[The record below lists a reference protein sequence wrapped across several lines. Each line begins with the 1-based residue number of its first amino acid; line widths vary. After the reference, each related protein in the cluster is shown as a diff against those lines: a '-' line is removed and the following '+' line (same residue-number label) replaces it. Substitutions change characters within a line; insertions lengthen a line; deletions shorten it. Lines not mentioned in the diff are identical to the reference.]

1 MKLNLIALFLLL
13 FVGVVHAQLPTNFE
27 ETTLVSPSDS
37 LELSVLIAYP
47 ETEPTAI
54 VQLVHGMCEHKER
67 YIPLMRFLSQHGYVC
82 VMHDHRG
89 HGKSVRTADDLG
101 YFYAGGYV
109 AMVDDTHAV
118 TQLIKNRY
126 ADLPVYLFGHSMGS
140 MVVRAYTKR
149 YEQQIA
155 GLIVCGSPSYNS
167 ANSIGKQIAKCQGHK
182 HGDHYRSKSIQ
193 KLAFGSYNKSF
204 GNVSSPNA
212 WICSDTAV
220 VAAYD
225 ASPLCNYIFTSNGF
239 YNLFALMDD
248 AYNRKD
254 WHVVNAQLPIW
265 FISGEDDPCF
275 ISPKKFNHAVDN
287 MRKVGYVNV
296 TSKLYPHMRHEI
308 VNELGKEQ
316 VWNDILN
323 QLTNW
328 QNNK

>member
-1 MKLNLIALFLLL
+1 
-13 FVGVVHAQLPTNFE
+13 
-27 ETTLVSPSDS
+27 
-37 LELSVLIAYP
+37 
-47 ETEPTAI
+47 
-54 VQLVHGMCEHKER
+54 
-67 YIPLMRFLSQHGYVC
+67 
-82 VMHDHRG
+82 
-89 HGKSVRTADDLG
+89 
-101 YFYAGGYV
+101 
-109 AMVDDTHAV
+109 
-118 TQLIKNRY
+118 
-126 ADLPVYLFGHSMGS
+126 MGS
-140 MVVRAYTKR
+140 MVARSYTKR
-149 YEQQIA
+149 YDNELA
-155 GLIVCGSPSYNS
+155 GLIVCGSPSYN
-167 ANSIGKQIAKCQGHK
+167 ATNGIGKSIAKCDAKK
-182 HGDHYRSKSIQ
+182 HGDHYRSTQMQ
-193 KLAFGSYNKSF
+193 KLAFGTYNKSF
-204 GNVSSPNA
+204 GKVSSPNA

-254 WHVVNAQLPIW
+254 WHVVNPQLPIW

-308 VNELGKEQ
+308 VNELGKEH

-328 QNNK
+328 QKK

>member
-47 ETEPTAI
+47 ETEPIA
-54 VQLVHGMCEHKER
+54 VLQLVHGMCEHKER

-101 YFYAGGYV
+101 YFYASGYV

-118 TQLIKNRY
+118 TQFIKNRY

-182 HGDHYRSKSIQ
+182 HGDHYRSTQMQ
-193 KLAFGSYNKSF
+193 KLAFGTYNKSF
-204 GNVSSPNA
+204 GKVSSPNA

-248 AYNRKD
+248 AYARND
-254 WHVVNAQLPIW
+254 WRLSNPKLPIW

-328 QNNK
+328 QTNK

>member
-1 MKLNLIALFLLL
+1 M
-13 FVGVVHAQLPTNFE
+13 
-27 ETTLVSPSDS
+27 
-37 LELSVLIAYP
+37 
-47 ETEPTAI
+47 
-54 VQLVHGMCEHKER
+54 
-67 YIPLMRFLSQHGYVC
+67 
-82 VMHDHRG
+82 
-89 HGKSVRTADDLG
+89 
-101 YFYAGGYV
+101 

-126 ADLPVYLFGHSMGS
+126 TDLPVYLFGHSMGS
-140 MVVRAYTKR
+140 MVARSYTKR
-149 YEQQIA
+149 YDNELA

-182 HGDHYRSKSIQ
+182 HGDHYRSTQMQ
-193 KLAFGSYNKSF
+193 KLAFGTYNKSF
-204 GNVSSPNA
+204 GKVSSPNA
-212 WICSDTAV
+212 WICSDTTV

-248 AYNRKD
+248 AYARND
-254 WHVVNAQLPIW
+254 WRLSNPKLPIW

-287 MRKVGYVNV
+287 MKKVGYVNV
-296 TSKLYPHMRHEI
+296 TSQLYPHMRHEI

-316 VWNDILN
+316 VWSDILN

-328 QNNK
+328 QTNK

>member
-13 FVGVVHAQLPTNFE
+13 FVGVVHAQFPTNFE

-47 ETEPTAI
+47 ETEPIA
-54 VQLVHGMCEHKER
+54 VLQLVHGMCEHKER
-67 YIPLMRFLSQHGYVC
+67 YIPLMRFLSQHGYIC
-82 VMHDHRG
+82 VIHDHRG
-89 HGKSVRTADDLG
+89 HGKSVRTTNDLG
-101 YFYAGGYV
+101 YFYDGGYV

-126 ADLPVYLFGHSMGS
+126 TDLPVYLFGHSMGS
-140 MVVRAYTKR
+140 MVARSYTKR
-149 YEQQIA
+149 YDNELA

-182 HGDHYRSKSIQ
+182 HGDHYRSTQMQ
-193 KLAFGSYNKSF
+193 KLAFGTYNKSF
-204 GNVSSPNA
+204 GKVSSPNA
-212 WICSDTAV
+212 WICSNTAV

-248 AYNRKD
+248 AYARND
-254 WHVVNAQLPIW
+254 WRLSNLQLPIW
-265 FISGEDDPCF
+265 FISGEEDPCL
-275 ISPKKFNHAVDN
+275 ISLRKFNHAVDN
-287 MRKVGYVNV
+287 MKKVGYVNV

-308 VNELGKEQ
+308 VNELGKEH
-316 VWNDILN
+316 VWNDILS

-328 QNNK
+328 QKK

>member
-27 ETTLVSPSDS
+27 EITLVSPSDS

-47 ETEPTAI
+47 ETEPIA
-54 VQLVHGMCEHKER
+54 VLQLVHGMCEHKER

-89 HGKSVRTADDLG
+89 HGKSVRTTDDLG
-101 YFYAGGYV
+101 YFYAGGYM

-140 MVVRAYTKR
+140 MVVRSYTKR
-149 YEQQIA
+149 YDNELA

-182 HGDHYRSKSIQ
+182 HGDHYRSTQMQ
-193 KLAFGSYNKSF
+193 KLAFGTYNKSF
-204 GNVSSPNA
+204 GKVSSPNA

-248 AYNRKD
+248 AYARND
-254 WHVVNAQLPIW
+254 WRLSNPQLPIW
-265 FISGEDDPCF
+265 FISGEEDPCL
-275 ISPKKFNHAVDN
+275 ISLRKFNHAVDN

>member
-89 HGKSVRTADDLG
+89 HGKSVRTTDDLG
-101 YFYAGGYV
+101 YFYAGGYM

-126 ADLPVYLFGHSMGS
+126 TDLPVYLFGHSMGS
-140 MVVRAYTKR
+140 MVARSYTKR
-149 YEQQIA
+149 YDNELA

-182 HGDHYRSKSIQ
+182 HGDHYRSTQMQ
-193 KLAFGSYNKSF
+193 KLAFGTYNKSF
-204 GNVSSPNA
+204 GKVSSPNA

-248 AYNRKD
+248 AYARND
-254 WHVVNAQLPIW
+254 WRLSNPKLPIW

-287 MRKVGYVNV
+287 MKKVGYVNV
-296 TSKLYPHMRHEI
+296 TSQLYPHMRHEI
-308 VNELGKEQ
+308 VNELDKEQ

-328 QNNK
+328 QTNK

>member
-27 ETTLVSPSDS
+27 EITLVSPSDS

-47 ETEPTAI
+47 ETEPIA
-54 VQLVHGMCEHKER
+54 VLQLVHGMCEHKER

-89 HGKSVRTADDLG
+89 HGKSVRTTDDLG
-101 YFYAGGYV
+101 YFYAGGYM

-182 HGDHYRSKSIQ
+182 HGDHYRSTQMQ
-193 KLAFGSYNKSF
+193 KLAFGTYNKSF
-204 GNVSSPNA
+204 GKVSSPNA

-248 AYNRKD
+248 AYARND
-254 WHVVNAQLPIW
+254 WRLSNPQLPIW
-265 FISGEDDPCF
+265 FISGEEDPCL
-275 ISPKKFNHAVDN
+275 ISLRKFNHAVDN

>member
-13 FVGVVHAQLPTNFE
+13 FVGVVHAQLPSNFE

-47 ETEPTAI
+47 ETDPTAI

-101 YFYAGGYV
+101 YFYDGGYV

-126 ADLPVYLFGHSMGS
+126 TDLPVYLFGHSMGS
-140 MVVRAYTKR
+140 MVARSYTKR
-149 YEQQIA
+149 YDNELA

-182 HGDHYRSKSIQ
+182 HGDHYRSTQMQ
-193 KLAFGSYNKSF
+193 KLAFGTYNKSF
-204 GNVSSPNA
+204 GKVSSPNA

-248 AYNRKD
+248 AYARND
-254 WHVVNAQLPIW
+254 WRLSNPKLPIW

-287 MRKVGYVNV
+287 MKKVGYVNV
-296 TSKLYPHMRHEI
+296 TSQLYPHMRHEI

-316 VWNDILN
+316 VWSDILN

-328 QNNK
+328 QKK

>member
-13 FVGVVHAQLPTNFE
+13 FVGVVHAQLPSNFE

-89 HGKSVRTADDLG
+89 HGKSVRTTDDLG

-118 TQLIKNRY
+118 TQFIKNRY
-126 ADLPVYLFGHSMGS
+126 TDLPVYLFGHSMGS
-140 MVVRAYTKR
+140 MVARSYTKR
-149 YEQQIA
+149 YDNELA

-182 HGDHYRSKSIQ
+182 HGDHYRSTQMQ
-193 KLAFGSYNKSF
+193 KLAFGTYNKSF
-204 GNVSSPNA
+204 GKVSSPNA
-212 WICSDTAV
+212 WICSDTTV

-248 AYNRKD
+248 AYARND
-254 WHVVNAQLPIW
+254 WRLSNPQLPIW
-265 FISGEDDPCF
+265 FISGEEDPCL
-275 ISPKKFNHAVDN
+275 ISLRKFNHAVDN

-316 VWNDILN
+316 VWNDILS

-328 QNNK
+328 QTYK

>member
-13 FVGVVHAQLPTNFE
+13 FVGVVHAQLPSNFE

-47 ETEPTAI
+47 ETDPTAI

-67 YIPLMRFLSQHGYVC
+67 YIPLMHFLSQHGYVC

-89 HGKSVRTADDLG
+89 HGKSVRTTDDLG
-101 YFYAGGYV
+101 YFYAGGYM

-126 ADLPVYLFGHSMGS
+126 TDLPVYLFGHSMGS

-182 HGDHYRSKSIQ
+182 HGDHYRSTQMQ
-193 KLAFGSYNKSF
+193 KLAFGTYNKSF
-204 GNVSSPNA
+204 GKVSSPNA

-248 AYNRKD
+248 AYARND
-254 WHVVNAQLPIW
+254 WRLSNPKLPIW

-308 VNELGKEQ
+308 VNELGKEH

-328 QNNK
+328 QNN

>member
-13 FVGVVHAQLPTNFE
+13 FVGVVHAQFPTNFE

-47 ETEPTAI
+47 ETDPTAI

-67 YIPLMRFLSQHGYVC
+67 YIPLMHFLSQHGYVC

-89 HGKSVRTADDLG
+89 HGKSVRSTDDLG
-101 YFYAGGYV
+101 YFYAGGDV

-118 TQLIKNRY
+118 TQFIKNRY
-126 ADLPVYLFGHSMGS
+126 TDLPVYLFGHSMGS
-140 MVVRAYTKR
+140 MVARSYTKR
-149 YEQQIA
+149 YDNELA

-182 HGDHYRSKSIQ
+182 HGDHYRSTQMQ
-193 KLAFGSYNKSF
+193 KLAFGTYNKSF
-204 GNVSSPNA
+204 GKVSSPNA

-248 AYNRKD
+248 AYARND
-254 WHVVNAQLPIW
+254 WRLSNPKLPIW

-316 VWNDILN
+316 VWNDILS

-328 QNNK
+328 QKNK

>member
-89 HGKSVRTADDLG
+89 HGKSVRTTDDLG
-101 YFYAGGYV
+101 YFYAGGYM

-126 ADLPVYLFGHSMGS
+126 TDLPVYLFGHSMGS
-140 MVVRAYTKR
+140 MVARSYTKR
-149 YEQQIA
+149 YDNELA

-182 HGDHYRSKSIQ
+182 HGDHYRSTQMQ
-193 KLAFGSYNKSF
+193 KLAFGTYNKSF
-204 GNVSSPNA
+204 GKVSSPNA

-248 AYNRKD
+248 AYARND
-254 WHVVNAQLPIW
+254 WRLSNPKLPIW

-287 MRKVGYVNV
+287 MKKVGYVNV
-296 TSKLYPHMRHEI
+296 TSQLYPHMRHEI
-308 VNELGKEQ
+308 VNELDKEQ

-328 QNNK
+328 QNN

>member
-13 FVGVVHAQLPTNFE
+13 FVGAVHAQFPTNFE

-47 ETEPTAI
+47 ETEPIAV

-101 YFYAGGYV
+101 YFYASGYV

-118 TQLIKNRY
+118 TQFIKNRY

-140 MVVRAYTKR
+140 MVARSYTKR
-149 YEQQIA
+149 YDNELA

-182 HGDHYRSKSIQ
+182 HGDHYRSTQMQ
-193 KLAFGSYNKSF
+193 KLAFGTYNKSF
-204 GNVSSPNA
+204 GKVSSPNA

-254 WHVVNAQLPIW
+254 WHVVNPQLPIW

-287 MRKVGYVNV
+287 MKKVGYVNV

-308 VNELGKEQ
+308 VNELDKEH

-328 QNNK
+328 QKK

>member
-13 FVGVVHAQLPTNFE
+13 FVGVVHAQLPSNFE

-47 ETEPTAI
+47 ETEPIA
-54 VQLVHGMCEHKER
+54 VLQLVHGMCEHKER
-67 YIPLMRFLSQHGYVC
+67 YIPLMRFLSQHGYIC
-82 VMHDHRG
+82 VIHDHRG
-89 HGKSVRTADDLG
+89 HGKSVRTTNDLG
-101 YFYAGGYV
+101 YFYDGGYV

-126 ADLPVYLFGHSMGS
+126 TDLPVYLFGHSMGS
-140 MVVRAYTKR
+140 MVARSYTKR
-149 YEQQIA
+149 YDNELA

-182 HGDHYRSKSIQ
+182 HGDHYRSTQMQ
-193 KLAFGSYNKSF
+193 KLAFGTYNKSF
-204 GNVSSPNA
+204 GKVSSPNA

-248 AYNRKD
+248 AYARND
-254 WHVVNAQLPIW
+254 WRLSNPKLPIW

-308 VNELGKEQ
+308 VNELGKEH
-316 VWNDILN
+316 VWNDILS

-328 QNNK
+328 QKK

>member
-47 ETEPTAI
+47 ETEPIAV

-89 HGKSVRTADDLG
+89 HGKSVRTTDDLG
-101 YFYAGGYV
+101 YFYAGGYM

-126 ADLPVYLFGHSMGS
+126 TDLPVYLFGHSMGS
-140 MVVRAYTKR
+140 MVARSYTKR
-149 YEQQIA
+149 YDNELA

-182 HGDHYRSKSIQ
+182 HGDHYRSTQMQ
-193 KLAFGSYNKSF
+193 KLAFGTYNKSF
-204 GNVSSPNA
+204 GKVSSPNA

-248 AYNRKD
+248 AYARND
-254 WHVVNAQLPIW
+254 WRLSNPQLPIW
-265 FISGEDDPCF
+265 FISGEEDPCL
-275 ISPKKFNHAVDN
+275 ISLRKFNHAVDN
-287 MRKVGYVNV
+287 MKKVGYVNV

>member
-67 YIPLMRFLSQHGYVC
+67 YIPLMRFLSQYGYIC
-82 VMHDHRG
+82 VIHDHRG
-89 HGKSVRTADDLG
+89 HGKSVRTTDDLG

-118 TQLIKNRY
+118 TQFIKNRY

-140 MVVRAYTKR
+140 MVARSYTKR
-149 YEQQIA
+149 YDNELA
-155 GLIVCGSPSYNS
+155 GLIVCGSPSYN
-167 ANSIGKQIAKCQGHK
+167 ATNGIGKSIAKCDAKK
-182 HGDHYRSKSIQ
+182 HGDHYRSTQMQ
-193 KLAFGSYNKSF
+193 KLAFGTYNKSF
-204 GNVSSPNA
+204 GKVSSPNA

-248 AYNRKD
+248 AYARND
-254 WHVVNAQLPIW
+254 WRLSNPKLPIW
-265 FISGEDDPCF
+265 FISGEEDPCL
-275 ISPKKFNHAVDN
+275 ISLRKFNHAVDN
-287 MRKVGYVNV
+287 MKKVGYVNV
-296 TSKLYPHMRHEI
+296 TSQLYPHMRHEI
-308 VNELGKEQ
+308 VNELGKEH

-328 QNNK
+328 QTNK